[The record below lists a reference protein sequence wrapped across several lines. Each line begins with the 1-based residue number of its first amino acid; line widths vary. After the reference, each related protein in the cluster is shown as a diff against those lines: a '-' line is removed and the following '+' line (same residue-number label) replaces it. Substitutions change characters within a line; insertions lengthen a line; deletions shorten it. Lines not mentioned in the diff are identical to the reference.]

1 MDYVSQLFKV
11 CIYSTSTVNS
21 KNIILLISKYIQ
33 PCLNQGRLKNLPKFQ
48 RYSRYLW
55 KRLKMAEARHEEK
68 KKQGTK
74 MLHENYIFPQL
85 RGTKLNLQNK
95 IDNTLFFT
103 EKLSK

>member
-1 MDYVSQLFKV
+1 MK
-11 CIYSTSTVNS
+11 
-21 KNIILLISKYIQ
+21 
-33 PCLNQGRLKNLPKFQ
+33 
-48 RYSRYLW
+48 
-55 KRLKMAEARHEEK
+55 K